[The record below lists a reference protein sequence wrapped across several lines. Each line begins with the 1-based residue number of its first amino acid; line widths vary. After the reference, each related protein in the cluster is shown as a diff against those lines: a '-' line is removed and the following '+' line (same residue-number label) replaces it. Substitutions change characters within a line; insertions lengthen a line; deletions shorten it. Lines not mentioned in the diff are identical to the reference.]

1 MFRDLLLAAKGG
13 DEDAFSELLEIY
25 KPLLIRYS
33 MINGQFNEDLHQE
46 QCITLMR
53 CISANI
59 FLLRL

>member
-33 MINGQFNEDLHQE
+33 VINGQFNEDLYQE
-46 QCITLMR
+46 QCITLLR
-53 CISANI
+53 CIST
-59 FLLRL
+59 FEVYD

>member
-33 MINGQFNEDLHQE
+33 MINGQFNEDLYQE
-46 QCITLMR
+46 QCITLLR
-53 CISANI
+53 CISA
-59 FLLRL
+59 FEAYD

>member
-33 MINGQFNEDLHQE
+33 MINGQFNEDLYQE
-46 QCITLMR
+46 QCITLLR
-53 CISANI
+53 CIST
-59 FLLRL
+59 FKVYD